1 MRRLLVFFRE
11 RKYELLLCAL
21 LQHLFIGIV
30 LSDLPAYT
38 KVIWPVNMAL
48 LGIFSTGVFIGKSR
62 HKILLRNVLFILTI
76 ILPLGLTYATEF
88 LKIMLVLNITYVIFF
103 IFIFLEVW
111 RFLIRPGYINIDI
124 ISASACGYLLLIEIS
139 VFLFQFFYYQDV
151 HSFKGIDISSPAGTF
166 MDFVYFC
173 SITFTSIGFG
183 DITPNQHHT
192 KLLTALLGILGQ
204 FYSVVLVGILIS
216 KFSSKQTIITES
228 TTND

>member
-1 MRRLLVFFRE
+1 MRELGIFFRK

-21 LQHLFIGIV
+21 LQHLFIGIF

-38 KVIWPVNMAL
+38 KIIWPINMAV

-62 HKILLRNVLFILTI
+62 HKIILRNILFVLTI
-76 ILPLGLTYATEF
+76 LLPLALTYATDF
-88 LKIMLVLNITYVIFF
+88 LTVMLLLNVTYVVFF
-103 IFIFLEVW
+103 IFIFIEIS
-111 RFLIRPGYINIDI
+111 RFLVKPGYIDIDI

-139 VFLFQFFYYQDV
+139 VFLFQAFYYNDV

-192 KLLTALLGILGQ
+192 RLTTALLGIVGQ
-204 FYSVVLVGILIS
+204 FYSVVLIGILIS
-216 KFSSKQTIITES
+216 KFSSNHKIVADSSET
-228 TTND
+228 D